1 VASILGASHVVVT
14 DYPDA
19 DLLSNLAYNVSH
31 SGLTLP
37 QQNRISVS
45 GHAFGSST
53 QPLLSNL
60 PPTASKFHTLILAD
74 LLFNHH
80 CHAALLLTMQA
91 TLARTADARALV
103 FFTPYRPWL
112 LHKDMAFFA
121 LAEEGEM
128 VVQEVGRE
136 MAAKVMFGEDEGVS
150 RSSRGVSTRVVDVEW
165 KVGVEWVFLF
175 VWGIGLLL
183 VWKLGVGE

>member
-1 VASILGASHVVVT
+1 
-14 DYPDA
+14 
-19 DLLSNLAYNVSH
+19 
-31 SGLTLP
+31 
-37 QQNRISVS
+37 
-45 GHAFGSST
+45 
-53 QPLLSNL
+53 
-60 PPTASKFHTLILAD
+60 
-74 LLFNHH
+74 
-80 CHAALLLTMQA
+80 MQA